1 MANVKVE
8 FKPSLE
14 VKMTDQNKMQE
25 KIKKIIKHSLEKECP
40 NLSCEKEL
48 DQALS
53 EIMDI
58 IETDNCQ
65 CKDKSQI
72 YLITHCRLCG
82 KPQDLKDVKGL
93 MELTEEEEAE
103 C

>member
-1 MANVKVE
+1 MLLPKTKAILFIAIHIKKNSFVANVKVE

-82 KPQDLKDVKGL
+82 K
-93 MELTEEEEAE
+93 
-103 C
+103 